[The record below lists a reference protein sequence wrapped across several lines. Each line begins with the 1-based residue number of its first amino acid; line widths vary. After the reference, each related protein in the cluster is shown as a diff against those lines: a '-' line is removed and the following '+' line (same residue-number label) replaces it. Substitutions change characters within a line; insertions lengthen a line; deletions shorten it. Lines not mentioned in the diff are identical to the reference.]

1 MSPALHPP
9 TPALTKHQSL
19 VLGALSREEGP
30 ASAYTLL
37 AQLQAEGLRAPQQ
50 VYRALDKLIEY
61 GLVHRVETMNS
72 FVACAHPHDHAHG
85 LVVFAICDQ
94 CGHVDEFADSAIE
107 RRLKGWS
114 KDEGFQMSAATV
126 ELHGKCARCE
136 AGAPAEVETPV
147 EAPGV
152 EAPAADTAAAEPA
165 AKPARRAR
173 KAHGAADL
181 P

>member
-1 MSPALHPP
+1 MSPATPTHHPE
-9 TPALTKHQSL
+9 LTRHQSL
-19 VLGALSREEGP
+19 VLGALSREESP

-37 AQLQAEGLRAPQQ
+37 AHLQAEGLRAPQQ

-72 FVACAHPHDHAHG
+72 FVACAHPHDHQHG

-94 CGHVDEFADSAIE
+94 CGHVDEFSDSAIE

-114 KDEGFQMSAATV
+114 KDNRFRLSAATV
-126 ELHGKCARCE
+126 ELHGQCARCDGAPVAAADAPAVA
-136 AGAPAEVETPV
+136 AGPAAPAES
-147 EAPGV
+147 
-152 EAPAADTAAAEPA
+152 AAPA

-173 KAHGAADL
+173 KAPAA
-181 P
+181 

>member
-1 MSPALHPP
+1 MSPATHTHPP
-9 TPALTKHQSL
+9 ELTRHQTL
-19 VLGALSREEGP
+19 VLSALAREESP
-30 ASAYTLL
+30 ASAYALL
-37 AQLQAEGLRAPQQ
+37 AQLQADGLRAPQQ

-72 FVACAHPHDHAHG
+72 FVACAHPHDHQHG

-94 CGHVDEFADSAIE
+94 CGRVDEFSDTAIE

-114 KDEGFQMSAATV
+114 KDNGFRMSAATV
-126 ELHGKCARCE
+126 ELHGQCARCDAAV
-136 AGAPAEVETPV
+136 AGAA
-147 EAPGV
+147 AAGA
-152 EAPAADTAAAEPA
+152 APAVKAAPAEPA

-173 KAHGAADL
+173 QAPAAAGQ

>member
-1 MSPALHPP
+1 MSPATHTHHPE
-9 TPALTKHQSL
+9 LTKHQTL
-19 VLGALSREEGP
+19 VLSALSREESP

-37 AQLQAEGLRAPQQ
+37 AHLQAEGLRAPQQ

-72 FVACAHPHDHAHG
+72 FVACAHPHDHQHG

-94 CGHVDEFADSAIE
+94 CGHVDEFSDSAIE
-107 RRLKGWS
+107 KRLKGWS
-114 KDEGFQMSAATV
+114 KDNSFRMSAATV
-126 ELHGKCARCE
+126 ELHGQCVRCDGV
-136 AGAPAEVETPV
+136 AVAAP
-147 EAPGV
+147 
-152 EAPAADTAAAEPA
+152 AAEPA

-173 KAHGAADL
+173 KAPAAEL

>member
-50 VYRALDKLIEY
+50 VYRALEKLIEY

-126 ELHGKCARCE
+126 ELHGKCVRCH
-136 AGAPAEVETPV
+136 AGAAAELGTPA
-147 EAPGV
+147 
-152 EAPAADTAAAEPA
+152 EAPAVATAEPA

-173 KAHGAADL
+173 KAPGA
-181 P
+181 

>member
-1 MSPALHPP
+1 MSPAASTHHPE
-9 TPALTKHQSL
+9 LTKHQAL
-19 VLGALSREEGP
+19 VLGALAREESP

-72 FVACAHPHDHAHG
+72 FVACAHPHDHQHG

-94 CGHVDEFADSAIE
+94 CGHVDEFSDSAIE
-107 RRLKGWS
+107 RRLSGWS
-114 KDEGFQMSAATV
+114 KDNGFRMGAATV
-126 ELHGKCARCE
+126 ELHGQCARCDGL
-136 AGAPAEVETPV
+136 AVEV
-147 EAPGV
+147 
-152 EAPAADTAAAEPA
+152 AAAAQALPAQAA

-173 KAHGAADL
+173 KAPAAAGQ

>member
-136 AGAPAEVETPV
+136 AGAAAELGTPA
-147 EAPGV
+147 
-152 EAPAADTAAAEPA
+152 EAPAVAAAEPA

-173 KAHGAADL
+173 KAPGA
-181 P
+181 

>member
-1 MSPALHPP
+1 MSPAASTHHPE
-9 TPALTKHQSL
+9 LTKHQAL
-19 VLGALSREEGP
+19 VLGALAREESP

-72 FVACAHPHDHAHG
+72 FVACAHPHDHQHG

-94 CGHVDEFADSAIE
+94 CGHVDEFSDSAIE
-107 RRLKGWS
+107 RRLSGWS
-114 KDEGFQMSAATV
+114 KDNGFRMGAATV
-126 ELHGKCARCE
+126 ELHGQCARCDGPAVE
-136 AGAPAEVETPV
+136 VAAAPAQ
-147 EAPGV
+147 AL
-152 EAPAADTAAAEPA
+152 PAQAA

-173 KAHGAADL
+173 KAPAAAGQ

>member
-1 MSPALHPP
+1 MSPATHTHHPE
-9 TPALTKHQSL
+9 LTKHQTL
-19 VLGALSREEGP
+19 VLSALSREESP

-37 AQLQAEGLRAPQQ
+37 AHLQAEGLRAPQQ

-72 FVACAHPHDHAHG
+72 FVACAHPHDHQHG

-94 CGHVDEFADSAIE
+94 CGHVDEFSDSAIE
-107 RRLKGWS
+107 KRLKGWS
-114 KDEGFQMSAATV
+114 KDNSFRISAATV
-126 ELHGKCARCE
+126 ELHGQCVRCDGV
-136 AGAPAEVETPV
+136 AVAATDAPAV
-147 EAPGV
+147 
-152 EAPAADTAAAEPA
+152 APAP

-173 KAHGAADL
+173 KAPAAEL